1 MEWVE
6 TTGRTIEEAKNIALD
21 QLGVAEDDA
30 DFEVVEEPK
39 PGLFGRTRG
48 EARVRARVRPTS
60 PRGKGGERRERNA
73 RGGRNGKSRSN
84 GAGNGRREGGRDE
97 GRDNGRNENRSQNRS
112 GDRDRPAREPR
123 EPREDRPPREKV
135 DVDPAAVAD
144 TAVSFLNGLVAAFD
158 LKADVV
164 VNRDETELD
173 VQVNGDELGL
183 LVGPRG
189 ATLLAIQDLTRVAS
203 QRRLGDQDTRLRV
216 DVAGYRER
224 RKEALGRFA
233 LKVAEEVKESGS
245 ARVLEPM
252 ASADRKIVHDA
263 LIEVEGIVTRSTGEE
278 PRRRVVVDLASA
290 D

>member
-1 MEWVE
+1 MDWVE

-48 EARVRARVRPTS
+48 EARVRARVRPSS
-60 PRGKGGERRERNA
+60 PRGKGGERRERNS
-73 RGGRNGKSRSN
+73 RGRNNKGRGES
-84 GAGNGRREGGRDE
+84 GNGRREGGRDG
-97 GRDNGRNENRSQNRS
+97 GRDGGRNENRSQKRE
-112 GDRDRPAREPR
+112 RPAR

-135 DVDPAAVAD
+135 DVDPAAVAESA
-144 TAVSFLNGLVAAFD
+144 TSFLSGLVTAFG

-164 VNRDETELD
+164 VNREDIELD

-189 ATLLAIQDLTRVAS
+189 TTLLAIQDLTRVAS

-263 LIEVEGIVTRSTGEE
+263 LLDVEGIVTRSTGEE
-278 PRRRVVVDLASA
+278 PRRRVVVDVAS
-290 D
+290 DD

>member
-84 GAGNGRREGGRDE
+84 GSGNGRREGGRDG
-97 GRDNGRNENRSQNRS
+97 GRDGGRNENRSHNRS
-112 GDRDRPAREPR
+112 GDRDRPAR

-144 TAVSFLNGLVAAFD
+144 TAVSFLNGLVAAFG

-164 VNRDETELD
+164 VNREDTELD

-189 ATLLAIQDLTRVAS
+189 TTLLAIQDLTRVAS